1 MVKRFS
7 IFLGVSTVALAA
19 ACTPT
24 PQVKQGQY
32 WQRVNASESVYIRGP
47 KAQQILNRDIARCV
61 TELREL
67 ERLGQVRNA
76 IPANISGRVL
86 DPDET
91 EMARH
96 DTPER
101 DQHLFAEHS
110 DYQDFEGCMIA
121 SGWERTATVSFD
133 TLDRAQY
140 NYEKNHI
147 DYRKKQRVENK
158 SPASEGPYGDLN
170 D

>member
-1 MVKRFS
+1 MSKRLCVL
-7 IFLGVSTVALAA
+7 LGVSTLAFVS

-24 PQVKQGQY
+24 PQVKTGQY
-32 WQRVNASESVYIRGP
+32 WQRINASESVYIRGP
-47 KAQQILNRDIARCV
+47 KAQQILNQDIARCV

-76 IPANISGRVL
+76 IPANVVGRVY
-86 DPDET
+86 DPDEI

-101 DQHLFAEHS
+101 DGHLFAEHHY
-110 DYQDFEGCMIA
+110 YQDFEGCMYA
-121 SGWERTATVSFD
+121 SGWERAITVPFD
-133 TLDRAQY
+133 GLKRAEY
-140 NYEKNHI
+140 NYKANHI
-147 DYRKKQRVENK
+147 DYREKQRMDDK
-158 SPASEGPYGDLN
+158 PTFYGDKTGDYN